1 LSYDNACK
9 YLAEQYPADFVHWL
23 LGVTASKIEVLK
35 TELTL
40 EPIRA
45 DSVTFLQTDNQ
56 ILHIEFQTLPKSR
69 TPLNFRM
76 LDYSVRLKR
85 QYKCPV
91 TQVLIFLQETDNE
104 VAFTEEYRDYTTI
117 HKFEV
122 VRLWEQD
129 SKVFLDN
136 SALLPLATL
145 TRTDSAQSLLS
156 QVAQKV
162 ATIPDREQQQNI
174 AGCVE
179 VLAGL
184 RFEKDLVRQ
193 FLREDIM
200 KESVIYQDI
209 VQKEALKMINRLLK
223 RRFGDV
229 NDPLMT
235 KIRNLSADDLEDLGE
250 ALFDFDEVADLVT
263 WLNQK
268 VSN

>member
-156 QVAQKV
+156 QVSK
-162 ATIPDREQQQNI
+162 
-174 AGCVE
+174 
-179 VLAGL
+179 LA
-184 RFEKDLVRQ
+184 
-193 FLREDIM
+193 
-200 KESVIYQDI
+200 
-209 VQKEALKMINRLLK
+209 
-223 RRFGDV
+223 
-229 NDPLMT
+229 
-235 KIRNLSADDLEDLGE
+235 
-250 ALFDFDEVADLVT
+250 
-263 WLNQK
+263 LNNQYM
-268 VSN
+268 